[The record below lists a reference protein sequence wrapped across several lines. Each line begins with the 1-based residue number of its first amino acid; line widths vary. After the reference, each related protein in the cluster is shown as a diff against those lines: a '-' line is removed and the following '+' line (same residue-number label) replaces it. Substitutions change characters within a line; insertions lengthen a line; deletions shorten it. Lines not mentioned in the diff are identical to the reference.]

1 MTGSRRSA
9 ASRSV
14 VQQLR
19 RRLELFR
26 RFVVWLS
33 IWFDI
38 DAAVPIVYFC
48 SMIAVPCLLLLYDA
62 FFPPILPIPH
72 LLHIIK
78 MTSKVLFTLLSSIST
93 AAVAQ
98 NCTKLFSSS
107 SENTADNT
115 VPQENERRYCSKDIP
130 RYGCDEGQSCVKLFG
145 ETFYT
150 CQGGNAKSKTSQETH
165 CFDKEILDFMERN
178 GFPGASVAV
187 LKNGGEVA
195 YSQGYGNQDMGRNS
209 RKFMPWTPSRVASIS
224 KTVTVLAVLRLVEQG
239 KVNLQ
244 DKVFSLDDGDGI
256 LKVSRVDDPRV
267 FDITVEHLLRHQGGW
282 DEVSRGGSGI
292 SDPFFALFYYGD
304 IILNDDR
311 TDIVCFSSFDSAEE
325 CGRTG
330 EDWMKEI
337 AEKLGKENGPFEREE
352 LIDYMVQYQPLSYA
366 PGTKSFYSNLGFS
379 ILASVLEEKTGM
391 PYEAA
396 VNELYL
402 QPACVDEQ
410 EMYQGKT
417 LSPSD
422 DTVEPQ
428 YYSDLLYQS
437 VFNFSELVPGPYSFY
452 MEPKAA
458 EGGWVASA
466 QQLLQ
471 MISYAMEPY
480 CASDEDDDSQHQCLL
495 SASIMNMAK
504 NVTFMPAF
512 GMEFGMALSSGFF
525 PGDFWNG
532 GNLDG
537 SQAMLYMSGDW
548 AWAFVSNRNDDPG
561 NEAFYNA
568 FTDAIEC
575 VESWN
580 ASFPNLPTASEEAE
594 NINPENSSSN
604 VTEEQEAGNGG
615 STSNAGIKKFALP
628 KIAAVVATLFIS
640 NFSLG

>member
-1 MTGSRRSA
+1 MMPS
-9 ASRSV
+9 
-14 VQQLR
+14 
-19 RRLELFR
+19 
-26 RFVVWLS
+26 
-33 IWFDI
+33 
-38 DAAVPIVYFC
+38 
-48 SMIAVPCLLLLYDA
+48 
-62 FFPPILPIPH
+62 FPSILPN
-72 LLHIIK
+72 LMCIIK
-78 MTSKVLFTLLSSIST
+78 MTSKFLFTLLVSIST
-93 AAVAQ
+93 SAVAQ
-98 NCTKLFSSS
+98 NCTKLFSTS

-165 CFDKEILDFMERN
+165 CFDIALIDFMETN

-195 YSQGYGNQDMGRNS
+195 YSQGYGNQDIS

-239 KVNLQ
+239 KLNLQ

-256 LKVSRVDDPRV
+256 LKVSSVEDPRV

-282 DEVSRGGSGI
+282 DIADNGGSGI
-292 SDPFFALFYYGD
+292 SDPFWALFASGD
-304 IILNDDR
+304 IIIHDDG
-311 TDIVCFSSFDSAEE
+311 TFCISDFDSVEE

-330 EDWMKEI
+330 EDWMLEI
-337 AEKLGKENGPFEREE
+337 GEKLGKEGPFERDD
-352 LIDYMVQYQPLSYA
+352 LINYMVQYQPLQHS
-366 PGTKSFYSNLGFS
+366 PGTFTSYSNIGMS
-379 ILASVLEEKTGM
+379 VLASVLEEKTGM

-402 QPACVDEQ
+402 QPACVEEQ
-410 EMYQGKT
+410 EMYLGKT
-417 LSPSD
+417 LISSN
-422 DTVEPQ
+422 EPQ
-428 YYSDLLYQS
+428 YYDDQLVQS
-437 VFNFSELVPGPYSFY
+437 VFNFSQLAPGPYALY
-452 MEPKAA
+452 IEPKAA
-458 EGGWVASA
+458 EGGWVVSA

-480 CASDEDDDSQHQCLL
+480 CASGDNVDDSQDKCLL
-495 SASIMNMAK
+495 SASTIDVVKSTAADTLGR
-504 NVTFMPAF
+504 VF
-512 GMEFGMALSSGFF
+512 GMGILAGYF

-532 GNLDG
+532 GNMPG

-548 AWAFVSNRNDDPG
+548 AWAFVSNRNADPG

-568 FTDAIEC
+568 FTNAIEC

-594 NINPENSSSN
+594 NINQENSSSN
-604 VTEEQEAGNGG
+604 VTEEQEAGNGE
-615 STSNAGIKKFALP
+615 STSNAGIKKFVLP
-628 KIAAVVATLFIS
+628 KIAAVATTLFIG
-640 NFSLG
+640 SLLLG